1 MFLIIILLIMLAS
14 CIEIKQLSNDV
25 DVTGNWDFLAWKGRW
40 KNENVK
46 ERPDSILIG
55 IESIRIYS

>member
-1 MFLIIILLIMLAS
+1 MFLTIILLIMLAS

-25 DVTGNWDFLAWKGRW
+25 DVIGNWGFWAQKARW

-55 IESIRIYS
+55 TESVRIYS

>member
-1 MFLIIILLIMLAS
+1 MLAS

-25 DVTGNWDFLAWKGRW
+25 DVTGNWDLLAWKGRW